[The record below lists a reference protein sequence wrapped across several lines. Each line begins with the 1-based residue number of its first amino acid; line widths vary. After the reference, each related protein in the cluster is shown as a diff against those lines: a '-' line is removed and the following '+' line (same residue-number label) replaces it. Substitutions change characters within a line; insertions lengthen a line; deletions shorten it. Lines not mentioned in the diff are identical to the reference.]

1 LRVDALAL
9 LRYRA
14 EDDLEAALQ
23 VEAERRLLVRRR
35 AGNGEQCR
43 ADEERGDRAQDQEV
57 VATFSHEGSF
67 KTAEKVSRG
76 PPQSMSRLNGWS
88 LRHRRRTATSRPP
101 PPAAPLPPRLRRPPA
116 RVSRRRSR
124 GGRRAPRSSAQS
136 GPSPDPRRA
145 ARSCRRS
152 PRR

>member
-1 LRVDALAL
+1 

-23 VEAERRLLVRRR
+23 VEAERRRFVRRR
-35 AGNGEQCR
+35 ARNGEQCR

-101 PPAAPLPPRLRRPPA
+101 PPPAAPRPPRPRLPPA
-116 RVSRRRSR
+116 RVSRRRSH
-124 GGRRAPRSSAQS
+124 GGRRAPR
-136 GPSPDPRRA
+136 
-145 ARSCRRS
+145 
-152 PRR
+152 